1 MPILLN
7 CAGGNCGSRIIL
19 SYLILSEG
27 RLLSPFKRQTSRSQ
41 AAAAPRLGHGVSS
54 SSAPSSIYLRPRA
67 AMWASPHLSASFCG
81 APMIGAT
88 LKTSCEKLSH
98 KEKAVFRLHKENF

>member
-1 MPILLN
+1 
-7 CAGGNCGSRIIL
+7 
-19 SYLILSEG
+19 
-27 RLLSPFKRQTSRSQ
+27 
-41 AAAAPRLGHGVSS
+41 
-54 SSAPSSIYLRPRA
+54 
-67 AMWASPHLSASFCG
+67 MWASPHLSASFCG